1 MKRRDGILTSLFCLT
16 GVCLMAAVIGL
27 LSGSLSRNPLH
38 AQPSSSPP
46 MKPSVAPAET
56 PPADAAAQT
65 GQRWLALSLQDAVRL
80 ALQQNLDIKR
90 ERLSPQIAST
100 IVDQERSIFDPLIS
114 LAANLSQLQALP
126 ENQLVTTDPDTGE
139 PVTSTIA
146 GVVSKD
152 AEVTP
157 TLHQTIPIGGFYEL
171 SFINTAS
178 DLDPASSGA
187 VTRIANPRH
196 ESHLTLSFTQPLLRD
211 FGIQVNTT
219 FIRQAQKTTAI
230 AEQQALQAVLDIIFV
245 VQQRYWELVF
255 RLRELDARL
264 ASLKLAEQFLAE
276 NKVKVELD
284 VLLPVEL
291 LQAETQVKF
300 RQGEIV
306 TAKAAVQTAADLLKA
321 VLNLPESEQTWH
333 IDMRPTDGLNVSPI
347 PTLSEDEQLALALNN
362 RPDLAQSQLDIESRL
377 IQRNFA
383 RNQLLPRLDLISS
396 GSLSAFGGDSLE
408 GVENLQDTDGYQWFV
423 GMQIEYPLG
432 NRFARRRLQQRN
444 LEIEQGLFDQRI
456 LKIVIGT
463 EVRQA
468 VRDIRAIGERV
479 TITQATT
486 QLAERQL
493 EGEQEKFE
501 IGLSNSFQVLQLQ
514 GQLTAARIDGLR
526 TAADYNTALAR
537 LDQITGTVRYG
548 DVSTRFKPTQ
558 R

>member
-1 MKRRDGILTSLFCLT
+1 
-16 GVCLMAAVIGL
+16 
-27 LSGSLSRNPLH
+27 
-38 AQPSSSPP
+38 

-245 VQQRYWELVF
+245 VQ
-255 RLRELDARL
+255 
-264 ASLKLAEQFLAE
+264 
-276 NKVKVELD
+276 
-284 VLLPVEL
+284 
-291 LQAETQVKF
+291 
-300 RQGEIV
+300 
-306 TAKAAVQTAADLLKA
+306 
-321 VLNLPESEQTWH
+321 
-333 IDMRPTDGLNVSPI
+333 
-347 PTLSEDEQLALALNN
+347 
-362 RPDLAQSQLDIESRL
+362 
-377 IQRNFA
+377 
-383 RNQLLPRLDLISS
+383 
-396 GSLSAFGGDSLE
+396 
-408 GVENLQDTDGYQWFV
+408 
-423 GMQIEYPLG
+423 
-432 NRFARRRLQQRN
+432 
-444 LEIEQGLFDQRI
+444 
-456 LKIVIGT
+456 
-463 EVRQA
+463 
-468 VRDIRAIGERV
+468 
-479 TITQATT
+479 
-486 QLAERQL
+486 
-493 EGEQEKFE
+493 
-501 IGLSNSFQVLQLQ
+501 
-514 GQLTAARIDGLR
+514 
-526 TAADYNTALAR
+526 
-537 LDQITGTVRYG
+537 
-548 DVSTRFKPTQ
+548 
-558 R
+558 